1 MSPELDPHAYPS
13 LNYSSD
19 QINVSDNSESLR
31 SSIFNNLES
40 SGSGIY
46 LPNASGNL
54 ESYSSSPSQSLGD
67 SDMILNL
74 GGLYTWRNSFNAD
87 AQHSDNLA
95 GASFQFV
102 DVNMGEASG
111 SYSSDKPKR
120 SRGRPKMT
128 EQSEKSK
135 GKQKRVHTPDTPPSN
150 EINNSAKLPHLH
162 DKDAPRG
169 PKYTSVSQWLS
180 DKSKNNSTGNSVL
193 SSPENIPIR
202 TIIPDSASDEST
214 IFEDSDESD
223 GIGVES
229 YASGET
235 EADELDPGLECH
247 DEEPEEEPQKS
258 PSFPPWFKKAL
269 EEKLAIIE
277 KRDSNRK
284 LMFYETYETFWVP
297 KKAAW
302 FMMIKA
308 KSLEPEPLYD
318 FELFYWDPELLAK
331 IKCPVCKIS
340 WLTRHGLQKIPRR
353 CVGLDKCFWMIGA
366 RYKCP
371 TCKNPK
377 TGKHTVT
384 FMSWDSRI
392 LAALPKA
399 LAAEF
404 PVVLTRRS
412 ALSSPI
418 LALQRSLFQK
428 GLGAKQFASILTT
441 LHMRRFDQIHLQ
453 YLHMIF
459 EGQTQSP
466 WKNQSFRPFSE
477 FSDSQGYSGYI
488 PSSTWFRNLYDSL
501 IEEHLP
507 RIYQYSAMLPARV
520 CAIDHSHKI
529 TKHIVTI
536 NGVPVFI
543 GLLTVTNEMGEI
555 RVIAL
560 VATKAHAQFEIALVN
575 MRE

>member
-31 SSIFNNLES
+31 PSIFNNLES

-46 LPNASGNL
+46 LSNASGNL

-74 GGLYTWRNSFNAD
+74 GGLYTWRNSFSAD

-150 EINNSAKLPHLH
+150 EINNSAKLPRLR

-247 DEEPEEEPQKS
+247 GEEPEEEPQKS

-331 IKCPVCKIS
+331 IKCPVCMIS
-340 WLTRHGLQKIPRR
+340 WLTHHGLQKTP
-353 CVGLDKCFWMIGA
+353 C
-366 RYKCP
+366 
-371 TCKNPK
+371 
-377 TGKHTVT
+377 
-384 FMSWDSRI
+384 
-392 LAALPKA
+392 
-399 LAAEF
+399 
-404 PVVLTRRS
+404 
-412 ALSSPI
+412 
-418 LALQRSLFQK
+418 
-428 GLGAKQFASILTT
+428 
-441 LHMRRFDQIHLQ
+441 
-453 YLHMIF
+453 
-459 EGQTQSP
+459 
-466 WKNQSFRPFSE
+466 
-477 FSDSQGYSGYI
+477 
-488 PSSTWFRNLYDSL
+488 
-501 IEEHLP
+501 
-507 RIYQYSAMLPARV
+507 
-520 CAIDHSHKI
+520 
-529 TKHIVTI
+529 
-536 NGVPVFI
+536 
-543 GLLTVTNEMGEI
+543 
-555 RVIAL
+555 
-560 VATKAHAQFEIALVN
+560 
-575 MRE
+575 